1 MTRKISIKSFEI
13 LFKENYYF
21 LVLTSFQIVK
31 DKDTAKDVVQDFFIN
46 YWEKRD
52 HTEILNFKSYAARAV
67 KNLSISYLRKIE
79 TENKRNDSF
88 SIELHENVFVDQQTI
103 KEELDAQLKKEQE
116 LHQLIERLPKKRKEI
131 FLAFVN
137 DDLSY
142 EEIAKKY
149 GISINTVKT
158 QMQRSYTFIKA
169 NIKGNDLNVLLF
181 YILTST
187 SLN

>member
-1 MTRKISIKSFEI
+1 MTSKLSIKSFET

-46 YWEKRD
+46 YWEKRE
-52 HTEILNFKSYAARAV
+52 HSEILNFKSYASRAV
-67 KNLSISYLRKIE
+67 KNLSISYLRRKE

-88 SIELHENVFVDQQTI
+88 SIELQETMLVDEQTI
-103 KEELDAQLKKEQE
+103 KDELDIQLKKEQE

-131 FLAFVN
+131 FLAFVK

-158 QMQRSYTFIKA
+158 QMQRSYTFIKTH
-169 NIKGNDLNVLLF
+169 IKGNSLNILLF
-181 YILTST
+181 YILISA
-187 SLN
+187 S